1 MMRLSELEPMIIP
14 TNGFFDFNIF
24 SSFLVFLNNFN
35 RKISPNYY
43 VLQKLFDVMS
53 KVLGIIGGG
62 QLGMMLTEAA
72 QNMKEEISKIIVL
85 DPTENCPASKVGAE
99 QIIADFK
106 DKNAIKKLS
115 EVSDIITYEI
125 ESGDSDTLKKLEEYT
140 EISPSP
146 NTLKIIQDKL
156 LQKQFLQKNSIPV
169 AEFAIIENKE
179 ELDQMID
186 KMGLPLLL
194 KMRKDAYD
202 GRGNY
207 KINSKSDIDDA
218 LDLFS
223 GKSLMVEKFIKFK
236 KEVSVIAARNTKG
249 EIVTYP
255 VVENIHENNILK
267 MTIAPGR
274 VSENVKKQAEQIA
287 EKTMKVLQGAGVF
300 GIEMFVTSDDKILIN
315 EIAPRVHNSGHH
327 TLQSSDTSQFEQ
339 HLRAILGMN
348 LGDVS
353 IKSPTIMYNILG
365 PATFQGE
372 YNVLCPKKNNIFLK
386 MYGKLESKPQRKIGH
401 INIVDKDNSGMN
413 ELLTQVED
421 LKKNLVIE
429 PKQTQY

>member
-1 MMRLSELEPMIIP
+1 
-14 TNGFFDFNIF
+14 
-24 SSFLVFLNNFN
+24 
-35 RKISPNYY
+35 
-43 VLQKLFDVMS
+43 MS

-72 QNMKEEISKIIVL
+72 HNMKEEISKIIVL

-106 DKNAIKKLS
+106 DEDAIKKLS
-115 EVSDIITYEI
+115 ELSDIITYEI
-125 ESGDSDTLKKLEEYT
+125 ESGDSDTLKKLEAYT
-140 EISPSP
+140 EINPSP
-146 NTLKIIQDKL
+146 DTLKIIQDKL
-156 LQKQFLQKNSIPV
+156 LQKQFLQNNGIPV

-223 GKSLMVEKFIKFK
+223 GKSLMVEKFIKFE

-249 EIVTYP
+249 EIATYP

-287 EKTMKVLQGAGVF
+287 EKTMEVLHGAGVF
-300 GIEMFVTSDDKILIN
+300 GIEMFVTSDDEILIN

-339 HLRAILGMN
+339 HLRAILGMS
-348 LGDVS
+348 LGEVL

-372 YNVLCPKKNNIFLK
+372 YNVLYPKKNNIFLK

-429 PKQTQY
+429 PKQT

>member
-1 MMRLSELEPMIIP
+1 
-14 TNGFFDFNIF
+14 
-24 SSFLVFLNNFN
+24 
-35 RKISPNYY
+35 
-43 VLQKLFDVMS
+43 MS

-72 QNMKEEISKIIVL
+72 HNMKEEISKIIVL

-106 DKNAIKKLS
+106 DEDAIKKLS
-115 EVSDIITYEI
+115 ELSDIITYEI
-125 ESGDSDTLKKLEEYT
+125 ESGDSDTLKKLEAYT
-140 EISPSP
+140 EINPSP
-146 NTLKIIQDKL
+146 DTLKIIQDKL
-156 LQKQFLQKNSIPV
+156 LQKQFLQNNGIPV

-223 GKSLMVEKFIKFK
+223 GKSLMVEKFIKFE

-249 EIVTYP
+249 DIATYP

-274 VSENVKKQAEQIA
+274 VSENVKKQAERIA
-287 EKTMKVLQGAGVF
+287 EKTMEVLHGAGVF
-300 GIEMFVTSDDKILIN
+300 GIEMFVTSDDEILIN

-339 HLRAILGMN
+339 HLRAILGMS
-348 LGDVS
+348 LGEVL

-429 PKQTQY
+429 PKQT